1 MIEEKGKKWEERKR
15 KGGNKVE
22 CVLRMMGEVDIQ
34 CNLSPLPSLT
44 EAVVL
49 FEYEKQQEDEL
60 TLKIGDV
67 IKDVKQVCM
76 RVYT

>member
-1 MIEEKGKKWEERKR
+1 MMEEKGKKWEERKR
-15 KGGNKVE
+15 KGGNKVG
-22 CVLRMMGEVDIQ
+22 CVLRMTGEVDIQ

-44 EAVVL
+44 EAVVE
-49 FEYEKQQEDEL
+49 FEYEKQQDDEL